1 MNINIILLIVSLIV
15 IFGYIAEWVF
25 RKTNIPDILFLIVLG
40 FLIGPNVSGIIS
52 PESLDQL
59 APLFTAFTL
68 LFLMFEGA
76 LSIDLKSLAAGIGSG
91 ISIGLFNFL
100 LSALLISG
108 IFYFLLAN
116 VATALMLGFSLGGI
130 TSAFVI
136 PLLQQ
141 LKVEKKM
148 YSVLTLESALTDV
161 LAIVLGVTMMEIKT
175 LNVINIRNVLAQ
187 ISSMFAVAGIVG
199 IAGGSL
205 WIFLEYTGKLI
216 ERDKNY
222 LLTIAYLMVVYFI
235 TEYLGGNGAIAAL
248 FFGIA
253 LANSDILIFMG
264 RRIHKGKKKII
275 EESRQS
281 KTRDERVVSN
291 QERRF
296 FHEISFFLKTFFF
309 VYIGLLLNLKN
320 LKVIAVGSAIAVTLM
335 LSRTLTGLLTR
346 SYKKPDRLLINTL
359 FARGI
364 APVAI
369 ILIALE
375 RQLIDQQWIVD
386 TVYFVITATIVLSSL
401 RVFFYRLRLK
411 ALNRE
416 A

>member
-1 MNINIILLIVSLIV
+1 MIVSLIV

-52 PESLDQL
+52 PESLGQL

-141 LKVEKKM
+141 LKVEKKI

-187 ISSMFAVAGIVG
+187 ISSTFAVAGIVG
-199 IAGGSL
+199 IAGGAL
-205 WIFLEYTGKLI
+205 WVFLEYTGKLI

-248 FFGIA
+248 FFGIS

-275 EESRQS
+275 EASRQS

-309 VYIGLLLNLKN
+309 VYIGLLLNLKD
-320 LKVIAVGSAIAVTLM
+320 LKVIAVGSATAVGLM
-335 LSRTLTGLLTR
+335 LSRTLTSLLTR
-346 SYKKPDRLLINTL
+346 SYKKADRLLINAL

-386 TVYFVITATIVLSSL
+386 TVYFVITATIILSSL
-401 RVFFYRLRLK
+401 RVFLYRLRLK
-411 ALNRE
+411 SPQS
-416 A
+416 

>member
-1 MNINIILLIVSLIV
+1 MIVSLIV

-25 RKTNIPDILFLIVLG
+25 RKINIPDILFLIVLG
-40 FLIGPNVSGIIS
+40 FLIGPNVFTIIS
-52 PESLDQL
+52 PESLAQL

-91 ISIGLFNFL
+91 VSIGLFNFL

-108 IFYFLLAN
+108 IFYFLLHN
-116 VATALMLGFSLGGI
+116 LATALMLGFSLGGI

-141 LKVEKKM
+141 LKVEKKI

-161 LAIVLGVTMMEIKT
+161 LALVLGITMMEIKT
-175 LNVINIRNVLAQ
+175 LNVINIQNVLSQ

-248 FFGIA
+248 FFGIS
-253 LANSDILIFMG
+253 LANSDILIFVG
-264 RRIHKGKKKII
+264 RRIRKGKKKVI

-281 KTRDERVVSN
+281 KTRHERVVSS

-309 VYIGLLLNLKN
+309 VYIGLLLNLKD
-320 LKVIAVGSAIAVTLM
+320 LKVIAVGLTIAVGLM
-335 LSRTLTGLLTR
+335 LSRTLTSLLTR
-346 SYKKPDRLLINTL
+346 SYKKADRLLINAL
-359 FARGI
+359 FPRGI

-386 TVYFVITATIVLSSL
+386 TVYFVITATIILSSL

-411 ALNRE
+411 ALNRD

>member
-52 PESLDQL
+52 PESLGQL

-141 LKVEKKM
+141 LKVEKKI

-187 ISSMFAVAGIVG
+187 ISSTFAVAGIVG
-199 IAGGSL
+199 IAGGAL
-205 WIFLEYTGKLI
+205 WVFLEYTGKLI

-248 FFGIA
+248 FFGIS

-275 EESRQS
+275 EASRQS

-309 VYIGLLLNLKN
+309 VYIGLLLNLKD
-320 LKVIAVGSAIAVTLM
+320 LKVIAVGSATAVGLM
-335 LSRTLTGLLTR
+335 LSRTLTSLLTR
-346 SYKKPDRLLINTL
+346 SYKKADRLLINAL

-386 TVYFVITATIVLSSL
+386 TVYFVITATIILSSL
-401 RVFFYRLRLK
+401 RVFLYRLRLK
-411 ALNRE
+411 SPQS
-416 A
+416 

>member
-25 RKTNIPDILFLIVLG
+25 RKINIPDILFLIVLG
-40 FLIGPNVSGIIS
+40 FLIGPNVFTIIS
-52 PESLDQL
+52 PESLAQL

-91 ISIGLFNFL
+91 VSIGLFNFL

-108 IFYFLLAN
+108 IFYFLLHN
-116 VATALMLGFSLGGI
+116 LATALMLGFSLGGI

-141 LKVEKKM
+141 LKVEKKI

-161 LAIVLGVTMMEIKT
+161 LALVLGITMMEIKT
-175 LNVINIRNVLAQ
+175 LNVINIQNVLSQ

-248 FFGIA
+248 FFGIS
-253 LANSDILIFMG
+253 LANSDILIFVG
-264 RRIHKGKKKII
+264 RRIRKGKKKVI

-281 KTRDERVVSN
+281 KTRHERVVSS

-309 VYIGLLLNLKN
+309 VYIGLLLNLKD
-320 LKVIAVGSAIAVTLM
+320 LKVIAVGLTIAVGLM
-335 LSRTLTGLLTR
+335 LSRTLTSLLTR
-346 SYKKPDRLLINTL
+346 SYKKADRLLINAL
-359 FARGI
+359 FPRGI

-386 TVYFVITATIVLSSL
+386 TVYFVITATIILSSL

-411 ALNRE
+411 ALNRD

>member
-1 MNINIILLIVSLIV
+1 MIVSLIV